1 MCLGRRSLRLLRK
14 AITLPPSCGPPTPP
28 DPTDIR
34 PGRPLGRPYPAF
46 CFCFVFWLSLLL
58 GPAHPPAHAE
68 PHASLS
74 PGGSALGIPGRLLP
88 RRSAAPDRCWPLS
101 FPGLRGPP
109 SPHPSR
115 IHSVFLCLALFR
127 FVRKWEGTHFVSS
140 PVSSFSKKSSRP
152 RPRPP
157 PQGFSF
163 LRSSSFTVAF
173 PSLLR

>member
-58 GPAHPPAHAE
+58 GPALPPAHAE

-88 RRSAAPDRCWPLS
+88 RGVLLLTDAGRSRFLGSAALLPPTRPASTLS
-101 FPGLRGPP
+101 F
-109 SPHPSR
+109 
-115 IHSVFLCLALFR
+115 
-127 FVRKWEGTHFVSS
+127 FV
-140 PVSSFSKKSSRP
+140 
-152 RPRPP
+152 
-157 PQGFSF
+157 
-163 LRSSSFTVAF
+163 
-173 PSLLR
+173 